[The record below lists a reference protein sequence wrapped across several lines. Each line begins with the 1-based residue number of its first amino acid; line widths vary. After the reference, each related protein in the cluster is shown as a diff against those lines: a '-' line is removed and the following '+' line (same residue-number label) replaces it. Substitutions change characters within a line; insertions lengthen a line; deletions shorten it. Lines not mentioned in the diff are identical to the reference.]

1 MIDSLEPIAAG
12 TARRLYVLDYGL
24 FQVHENDRVIGIQG
38 YAIQTEDGATILV
51 DTGFPAGYADD
62 PERASREDGLES
74 FGRVLHLDRENL
86 AAKRGW
92 RRDCHDIVTSC

>member
-1 MIDSLEPIAAG
+1 M
-12 TARRLYVLDYGL
+12 LDYGL